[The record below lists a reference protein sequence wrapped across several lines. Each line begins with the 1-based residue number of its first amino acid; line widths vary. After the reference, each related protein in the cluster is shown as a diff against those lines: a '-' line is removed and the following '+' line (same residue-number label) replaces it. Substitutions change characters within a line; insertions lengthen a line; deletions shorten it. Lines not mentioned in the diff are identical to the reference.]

1 MKEISVRELHA
12 RTGHWLREVR
22 QHGEIQVTSNGK
34 RVAKIIPSEPL
45 QEVPYFAR
53 RKELPAFKKAT
64 ADKKFVGATELTR
77 ALSEDREDR
86 Y

>member
-1 MKEISVRELHA
+1 MKEITIRELHA
-12 RTGHWLREVR
+12 RTGHWLREAA
-22 QHGEIQVTSNGK
+22 QHGEIQVTSNG
-34 RVAKIIPSEPL
+34 RRIAKILPSSTE
-45 QEVPYFAR
+45 EGIPYFTR

-64 ADKKFVGATELTR
+64 REKRFVGGTELTK